1 MRKFL
6 SSIDVINLLLLHSIV
21 EEHLESLVDHGG
33 FLFLRDVPSPEGIT
47 GAKHLLEVESV
58 AGIFESL
65 RPIDVVAVFWW
76 RDT

>member
-1 MRKFL
+1 M
-6 SSIDVINLLLLHSIV
+6 
-21 EEHLESLVDHGG
+21 ESLVDHGG